1 MKIHMSTPS
10 RINTMKYE
18 VNLSN
23 LLNQD
28 IYLERNNVYLSYGTN
43 KHLIG
48 TKASTIKELRSNMAI
63 FIGA

>member
-1 MKIHMSTPS
+1 MI
-10 RINTMKYE
+10 YE
-18 VNLSN
+18 AHLSN

-28 IYLERNNVYLSYGTN
+28 IYLEGNNVYLAYGTN

-48 TKASTIKELRSNMAI
+48 TKTNTIKELRSNMVI

>member
-1 MKIHMSTPS
+1 
-10 RINTMKYE
+10 MKYD

-28 IYLERNNVYLSYGTN
+28 IYLEGNNVYLAYGTN

-48 TKASTIKELRSNMAI
+48 TKTSTIKELRSNMAI